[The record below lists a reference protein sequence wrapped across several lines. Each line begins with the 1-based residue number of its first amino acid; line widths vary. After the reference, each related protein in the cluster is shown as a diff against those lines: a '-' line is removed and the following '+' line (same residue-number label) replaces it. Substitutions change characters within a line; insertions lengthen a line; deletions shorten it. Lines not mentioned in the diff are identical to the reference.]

1 MAHNCQSRLCATPHD
16 DESDNREPKARC
28 HWTDFYAWD
37 DFCIHLVDVHGW
49 DSERARLFLRD
60 HIEEDAFNEEA

>member
-1 MAHNCQSRLCATPHD
+1 MPHNCMTRWCDTPHD
-16 DESDNREPKARC
+16 DEGQIYKAQC
-28 HWTDFYAWD
+28 PVCFQLATAWD
-37 DFCIHLVDVHGW
+37 ITACHLIEAHKW